1 MAMDTKRKLVIVGIR
16 TIGESYCS
24 PECAYFQMVEGEEV
38 EEKKIYLCHCGLM
51 GAWTP
56 LKKNNMT
63 QTYKRTKACML
74 KEVKIKKH
82 GV

>member
-1 MAMDTKRKLVIVGIR
+1 MAMDTKRKLVIVGIK

-24 PECAYFQMVEGEEV
+24 PDCAYFRMVEGEIV
-38 EEKKIYLCHCGLM
+38 EDKKIYICHCSLI
-51 GAWTP
+51 GAWTS

>member
-1 MAMDTKRKLVIVGIR
+1 
-16 TIGESYCS
+16 
-24 PECAYFQMVEGEEV
+24 MVEGEIV
-38 EEKKIYLCHCGLM
+38 EDKKIYICHCSLI
-51 GAWTP
+51 GAWTS

>member
-1 MAMDTKRKLVIVGIR
+1 MAMDTKRKLVIVGIK

-24 PECAYFQMVEGEEV
+24 PNCTYFQMSEGEFV
-38 EEKKIYLCHCGLM
+38 EKELVHEEFCTLM
-51 GAWTP
+51 GARTP

>member
-38 EEKKIYLCHCGLM
+38 EDKKIYLCHCGLM

-63 QTYKRTKACML
+63 QTYKRTKACLL
-74 KEVKIKKH
+74 KEVKIKRNAM
-82 GV
+82 

>member
-24 PECAYFQMVEGEEV
+24 PDCAYFQMVEGEEV
-38 EEKKIYLCHCGLM
+38 EDKKIYLCHCGLM

>member
-1 MAMDTKRKLVIVGIR
+1 MVMDTKRKLVIVGIR

-38 EEKKIYLCHCGLM
+38 EDKKIYLCHCGLM

-63 QTYKRTKACML
+63 QTYKRTKACLL

-82 GV
+82 EL

>member
-1 MAMDTKRKLVIVGIR
+1 MAMDTKRKLVIVGIK
-16 TIGESYCS
+16 TIGETYCS
-24 PECAYFQMVEGEEV
+24 PDCAYFQMVEGEEV
-38 EEKKIYLCHCGLM
+38 EDKKIYNCHCSLIGE
-51 GAWTP
+51 WTS

>member
-38 EEKKIYLCHCGLM
+38 EDKKIYLCHCGLM